1 MSTDADFTL
10 DKVWT
15 RGVSELVTEEH
26 VPSMPGAIYEV
37 APGLVG
43 EMVWPT
49 LAVQEKVQE
58 LNAQLQD
65 IFREDATSEQFQ
77 AMTKAA
83 REGEGLDPDDSPI
96 KDGVTVQEFDQTT
109 TMVNVNVACEVLE
122 FEQQVEP
129 HDLDPYMASVVR
141 QHFLAL
147 GPATSGQSN
156 T

>member
-65 IFREDATSEQFQ
+65 RSI
-77 AMTKAA
+77 
-83 REGEGLDPDDSPI
+83 P
-96 KDGVTVQEFDQTT
+96 
-109 TMVNVNVACEVLE
+109 AC
-122 FEQQVEP
+122 
-129 HDLDPYMASVVR
+129 A
-141 QHFLAL
+141 
-147 GPATSGQSN
+147 G
-156 T
+156 